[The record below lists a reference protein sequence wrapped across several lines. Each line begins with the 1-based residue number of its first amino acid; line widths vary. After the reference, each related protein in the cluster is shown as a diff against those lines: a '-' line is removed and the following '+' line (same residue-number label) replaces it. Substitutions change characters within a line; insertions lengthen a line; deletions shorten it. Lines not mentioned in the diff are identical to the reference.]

1 LCECYSC
8 SATITVNEKAAAPT
22 GVTAT
27 PSEVILG
34 DESIL
39 TATCAGGLTLS
50 WFEDSALTIPLASTT
65 VSPTVNTTYYV
76 ICGVSKTCAEIE
88 DITVT
93 VTDAPCEAP
102 NPTVDGTAE
111 ICVGESAILEAEGC
125 TTGFTYLWSTNET
138 TASITVNPTA
148 TTVYTVKCVNEDD
161 AACVSVT
168 PASATI
174 TVNEKAA
181 APTGVTVTPASI
193 SAGEESTLTAVCAN
207 SLTATWFEDEDLT
220 SPLVGNTVTPAV
232 TTTYYVICGTNTT
245 CSIPASVK
253 VIVDELIFD
262 LALRKVLPSGEKNPT
277 VSPGDSVT
285 FRIDVFN
292 QGNVDATDVHV
303 IDYIPN
309 GLTLADSNWV
319 LGTGVATLKDPIA
332 ALASGDSV
340 SVNITFVV
348 NGDQLGS
355 VRNFA
360 EITGADNAEG
370 LEDID
375 STPDTD
381 PDNDGTPDDDNLDGD
396 HKNNPDEDEDDH
408 DFEEITVRPALIFDL
423 ALRKVLPSGEKNPTV
438 SPGDSVTFRIDVFNQ
453 GNVDA
458 TDVHVIDY
466 IPNGLTLA
474 DSNWVLGTGVA
485 TLKDPI
491 AALASG
497 DSVSVNITFVVNGDQ
512 LGSVRNFAEITGAD
526 NAEGLEDIDS
536 TPDTDPDND
545 GTPDDDNL
553 DGDHKNNPD
562 EDEDDHDFEE
572 ITVRPALIFDLA
584 LRKVL
589 PSGEKNPT
597 VRPGDSITFE
607 IKVYNQGNVDA
618 TDIEIADTIPDGLS
632 LNDTNWSEAVGVA
645 SLINPIAAL
654 AAGDSTSVTIVFT
667 IDADFTGRIRNVARI
682 TDYKNEH
689 GLEDIDSDPDKEGV
703 KDDEIDEH
711 GIDGD
716 DEDSNDFEEITVLPD
731 LFFDLALRKTMT
743 AGSKTIFKTG
753 DTVSFDITVFNQG
766 TVAATTV
773 DLVDYIPA
781 GLTLQDSSWT
791 LDGNKARWIG
801 AITDLAPGA
810 QRTVTISFVV
820 DSSATGVIINSAEIS
835 GAENDE
841 NLEDIDSTP
850 DDDKDND
857 GPVKD
862 DEIDED
868 GKDGRDEDD
877 HDIEPITICPN
888 AKCLNVKVTRVK

>member
-1 LCECYSC
+1 MCECYSC

-253 VIVDELIFD
+253 VIVDE
-262 LALRKVLPSGEKNPT
+262 
-277 VSPGDSVT
+277 
-285 FRIDVFN
+285 
-292 QGNVDATDVHV
+292 
-303 IDYIPN
+303 
-309 GLTLADSNWV
+309 
-319 LGTGVATLKDPIA
+319 
-332 ALASGDSV
+332 
-340 SVNITFVV
+340 
-348 NGDQLGS
+348 
-355 VRNFA
+355 
-360 EITGADNAEG
+360 
-370 LEDID
+370 
-375 STPDTD
+375 
-381 PDNDGTPDDDNLDGD
+381 
-396 HKNNPDEDEDDH
+396 
-408 DFEEITVRPALIFDL
+408 LIFDL